1 MGERDF
7 HLHGNSFNRRAIGTE
22 YETLACE
29 YLTRHGY
36 QILCRNFRC
45 RQGEIDI
52 IARDRDYLV
61 FIEVKYR
68 RDEHEGDPA
77 EAVDARKQA
86 IAAGGDAK
94 AQTDAK
100 AAAKA
105 ADDANAEARAALD
118 KECEQAAAAM
128 TAAAKQHEAEWTAE
142 LVRRAL
148 AQEAAQ

>member
-77 EAVDARKQA
+77 EAVDYRKQKKISRVA
-86 IAAGGDAK
+86 EYYCWKKQKLNQPCRFDVICVLG
-94 AQTDAK
+94 QEIRHIV
-100 AAAKA
+100 
-105 ADDANAEARAALD
+105 NAFDYR
-118 KECEQAAAAM
+118 
-128 TAAAKQHEAEWTAE
+128 
-142 LVRRAL
+142 
-148 AQEAAQ
+148 